1 MRPRKDTAVRYRLD
15 TFSGLI
21 VASAAGTRS
30 RAKARRDRVMAAPAP
45 RSVAAKQ
52 VLRNARRSKDVIS
65 RRLERELN
73 WMLVKLSLADVVT
86 VTRIDRWSLF
96 TRFFTAAVH
105 LSFRLTP

>member
-1 MRPRKDTAVRYRLD
+1 
-15 TFSGLI
+15 
-21 VASAAGTRS
+21 
-30 RAKARRDRVMAAPAP
+30 MAAPAP

-73 WMLVKLSLADVVT
+73 WMLAKPPPADVVT

-96 TRFFTAAVH
+96 T
-105 LSFRLTP
+105 